1 MDDGYDDDDDD
12 VVNNNQWLFLS
23 QVTLSWKPAVSFGE
37 ATIVGYRLLR
47 DGTASC
53 DDLGC
58 ERRSV
63 TINALEEG

>member
-1 MDDGYDDDDDD
+1 M
-12 VVNNNQWLFLS
+12 
-23 QVTLSWKPAVSFGE
+23 SFGD
-37 ATIVGYRLLR
+37 ATIVGYRLLM

-63 TINALEEG
+63 TINDLEEG